1 MCNYFYQASVLL
13 NFTQNFEKMNCIVFR
28 NKEPVVH
35 EEFVAAKM
43 FSKVQVRRVYGLEK
57 GLCVRG
63 HHGVVHPLNGIDATE
78 VGIVYSVYL
87 FSN

>member
-1 MCNYFYQASVLL
+1 
-13 NFTQNFEKMNCIVFR
+13 
-28 NKEPVVH
+28 
-35 EEFVAAKM
+35 M